1 MCVSL
6 SALMRVYEIT
16 APPAGVAVAVAV
28 GVGVAVGLGVAVGV
42 GEGVA
47 VALGVGLGFG
57 VGAVD
62 WLLTLKLIVNAV
74 PAVPEPFEPE
84 KGVPFRV
91 YDPIAGV
98 HAL

>member
-1 MCVSL
+1 MSL

-47 VALGVGLGFG
+47 VALGVGFG

-98 HAL
+98 QAL